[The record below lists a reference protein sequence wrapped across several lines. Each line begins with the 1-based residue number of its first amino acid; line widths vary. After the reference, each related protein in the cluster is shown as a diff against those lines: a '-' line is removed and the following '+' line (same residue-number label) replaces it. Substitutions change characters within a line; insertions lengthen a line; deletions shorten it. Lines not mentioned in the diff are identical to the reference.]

1 MHCVFSPKTKTK
13 DVPYPSKKKKK
24 EKRKRRPSQR
34 RGILP
39 ALAVAAPLIAKTIRL
54 GGLEGASS
62 FGVGKLLGTGRLVFS
77 KTNYMGKL
85 FFTFVL
91 KKIYEIFF
99 CHLSRLLVSEFGV

>member
-13 DVPYPSKKKKK
+13 DVPYPSKKKKRK
-24 EKRKRRPSQR
+24 KKKKTESKKRHITSVSCSCPAHCKDYWARGSRRSFEFR
-34 RGILP
+34 RGK
-39 ALAVAAPLIAKTIRL
+39 VVR
-54 GGLEGASS
+54 
-62 FGVGKLLGTGRLVFS
+62 TGRLVFS

-99 CHLSRLLVSEFGV
+99 CHLSRLLISEFGV

>member
-1 MHCVFSPKTKTK
+1 MRIFPQDQDKACSL
-13 DVPYPSKKKKK
+13 SLEEKKK

-54 GGLEGASS
+54 GGLEGDSS